1 MLVCPEFSSDN
12 LSKHRT
18 TIRTIKEEGSSSL
31 PFYTMLRSPGRNR
44 VSKIWLYAITKVST
58 LYFVIIGLGNLNSCR
73 CEWKYTST
81 CCLLKFLSKW
91 SLKLVLSLYFVT
103 WRQLSLS
110 KNYIFHFLFQVKSVT
125 IHQEVF
131 TIRRVNTIDS
141 SRNSNNWRIPNF
153 DFRLKEVLLK

>member
-1 MLVCPEFSSDN
+1 MLVCPGFSSDN

-18 TIRTIKEEGSSSL
+18 TIRTIKEEGSLSL

-44 VSKIWLYAITKVST
+44 VSKIWLYAITKVLT

-81 CCLLKFLSKW
+81 CCLLRFLSKC

-110 KNYIFHFLFQVKSVT
+110 KIIFSTFYFRFIVS
-125 IHQEVF
+125 
-131 TIRRVNTIDS
+131 NNS
-141 SRNSNNWRIPNF
+141 SRGFHNFQKSKHHRFLPKFEQLKNS
-153 DFRLKEVLLK
+153 